1 MDGSLVVD
9 SCTLVLLQT
18 CEGLLCVDLSS
29 AAWVCIALE
38 CKALE
43 CKALAHGCPPW
54 EARASMI
61 QMCVDHPNC
70 TLDTHD
76 LV

>member
-18 CEGLLCVDLSS
+18 CEDLLCVDLSS

-38 CKALE
+38 CKALAHKHPL
-43 CKALAHGCPPW
+43 CKLQAL
-54 EARASMI
+54 MI
-61 QMCVDHPNC
+61 QMCVVRPDC
-70 TLDTHD
+70 MLDMHD